1 MALSKGKKLLI
12 MGAILLVIDQVSKV
26 LVKTNMSIG
35 ESFPV
40 LGQWFRIAFVENEGM
55 AFGMAFGGVVG
66 KYILTAFRIILSGLL
81 IWWIRDM
88 LKKETPMGFLIPL
101 SLITAGAIGNVI
113 DCVFYGV
120 IWNYAPLF
128 QGKVVDMLYFPL
140 IDTYIGGKHIT
151 FFDPVFN
158 VADSFVTVGAVI
170 VIICAIFVDK
180 NLFSDKKKKEKS
192 DMPV

>member
-12 MGAILLVIDQVSKV
+12 MGAVLLVIDQVTKI

-40 LGQWFRIAFVENEGM
+40 IGQWFRIAFIENQGM
-55 AFGMAFGGVVG
+55 AFGMSFGGVVG
-66 KYILTAFRIILSGLL
+66 KYILTAFRIILSGIL
-81 IWWIRDM
+81 IWWVRD
-88 LKKETPMGFLIPL
+88 LIN
-101 SLITAGAIGNVI
+101 TGAIGNVI

-120 IWNYAPLF
+120 IWDYAPLF

-158 VADSFVTVGAVI
+158 IADSCVTVGAFWFVI
-170 VIICAIFVDK
+170 YSLFHPSVLKEDK
-180 NLFSDKKKKEKS
+180 
-192 DMPV
+192 

>member
-12 MGAILLVIDQVSKV
+12 MGAVLLVIDQVTKI

-40 LGQWFRIAFVENEGM
+40 IGQWFRIAFIENEGM
-55 AFGMAFGGVVG
+55 AFGMSFGGEAG
-66 KYILTAFRIILSGLL
+66 KYILTAFRIILSGIL
-81 IWWIRDM
+81 IWWVRD
-88 LKKETPMGFLIPL
+88 LIKKENPMGLLIPL
-101 SLITAGAIGNVI
+101 ALITTGAIGNVI

-120 IWNYAPLF
+120 IWDYAPLF

-158 VADSFVTVGAVI
+158 IADRCVTVGAFWFVI
-170 VIICAIFVDK
+170 YSLFHPSALKEDK
-180 NLFSDKKKKEKS
+180 
-192 DMPV
+192 